1 MKQVIWPL
9 LFAGETRLL
18 ILEAKGGNSQ
28 LGSRMYDGKRVEQ
41 GSTSYVQS
49 VFENMQRE
57 YQKAVDAGN
66 NSAEIKALGNTLEAF
81 KNYSGKIEFRK
92 VQQKFQ
98 TGSSLKPTF
107 DVTNYT
113 IGNIRL

>member
-1 MKQVIWPL
+1 M
-9 LFAGETRLL
+9 RLQ

-28 LGSRMYDGKRVEQ
+28 LGSRMQKGLRVQQ

-49 VFENMQRE
+49 VFDNMKRE

-66 NSAEIKALGNTLEAF
+66 SSAEIQALGNTLEVF
-81 KNYSGKIEFRK
+81 KNYSGNIEFRK

-113 IGNIRL
+113 IGKITL

>member
-1 MKQVIWPL
+1 M
-9 LFAGETRLL
+9 RLQ
-18 ILEAKGGNSQ
+18 ILEAKGGSSQ
-28 LGSRMYDGKRVEQ
+28 LGSRMQKGLRVQQ
-41 GSTSYVQS
+41 GTFYVQS

-57 YQKAVDAGN
+57 YNKAVDAGN
-66 NSAEIKALGNTLEAF
+66 SSAEIKALGNTSEAF
-81 KNYSGKIEFRK
+81 RNYSGNIEFRK

-113 IGNIRL
+113 IGKITL